1 MLPRIIHNGLLLLY
15 ATDTLHDIVNVT
27 GSKDWK
33 LSCFKLTKEV
43 FGEVVGALYVQQYT
57 PQYLETLAN
66 RVRECEKL
74 ICTTMLYYLSLESC
88 LRNFS
93 RRKERNSLSRIFPFP
108 SIENAIE
115 TNCIGA
121 VNRWGGCSS
130 A

>member
-1 MLPRIIHNGLLLLY
+1 MLRRIIHNGLLLLY

-66 RVRECEKL
+66 RVRRGK
-74 ICTTMLYYLSLESC
+74 IVSC
-88 LRNFS
+88 IN
-93 RRKERNSLSRIFPFP
+93 
-108 SIENAIE
+108 
-115 TNCIGA
+115 
-121 VNRWGGCSS
+121 
-130 A
+130 